1 MQKSDS
7 SDVCILFLI
16 CAGFIG
22 AYVTE
27 RSQELHVLEYV
38 RVYAYAYLNIL
49 ARSTIRACV
58 CIG

>member
-49 ARSTIRACV
+49 EVLYARV
-58 CIG
+58 YV